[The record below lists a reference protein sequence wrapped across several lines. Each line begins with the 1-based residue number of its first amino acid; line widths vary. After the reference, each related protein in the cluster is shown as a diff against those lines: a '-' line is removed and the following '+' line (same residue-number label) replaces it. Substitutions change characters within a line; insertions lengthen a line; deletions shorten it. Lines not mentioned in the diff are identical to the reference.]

1 MIETSC
7 STNGKR
13 KGSKT
18 QNGDSAYGPKK
29 IIVILDAAAVQS
41 GGDLER
47 ALGLPLGPVNSIVGS
62 DDC

>member
-1 MIETSC
+1 MGKGKGPKRRTETQ
-7 STNGKR
+7 R
-13 KGSKT
+13 MV
-18 QNGDSAYGPKK
+18 QKK

-47 ALGLPLGPVNSIVGS
+47 ALGLPLGPVNSMVGS